1 MSIGDTEYASE
12 VLETFGLKV
21 DSFFLFWGRGKMDTL
36 LSILLI
42 TILGGVKLLSI
53 LPISNFLV
61 MVKGQILSVFLK
73 SNFLGGLI
81 EGTICSLPMNEFCS
95 RKLPGLLPAPSKHT

>member
-1 MSIGDTEYASE
+1 MYHQKRDSTSMALSLDFLIVLLKLYLSIGDTEYAYE

-53 LPISNFLV
+53 LPISNFL
-61 MVKGQILSVFLK
+61 GW
-73 SNFLGGLI
+73 
-81 EGTICSLPMNEFCS
+81 
-95 RKLPGLLPAPSKHT
+95 